1 MATMCL
7 VHPVCLFLLSLLPF
21 ILSSPTPLYLTPLL
35 SSGNYREAQSQS
47 HVTDFIPGV
56 PEAGYSGFFTIDEAR
71 GTHLHFWFMPKRNC
85 ASWKT
90 EPLALWLQGGRGLST
105 LRGALQENMFPF
117 MTGEDGVVRVNDN
130 DLTQYANILMVD
142 NTRVGFSHTLD
153 PTYMVTDYD
162 MLAEE
167 LYAALTQFFLLFP
180 DVKRSVYI
188 GGTSAAAFK
197 IPPLGEMILRR
208 NRTVVDLSGVIIGDG
223 FVDLETDV
231 SKVGDYMYNF
241 GLIEKAVA
249 RNTSNTLE
257 ALHATSKAGNSELTT
272 HYFIAGISDE
282 INKRIGFKNM
292 DQQDIMQA
300 FRFHDHWLD
309 FIELPE
315 IRAKLHV
322 GQLPYT
328 VIYGPAEKFFG
339 IYPGKRPKDRLEYIL
354 NKRIPLLKYHGQY
367 DGILTYQSSIATL
380 YNLDWYGQNCLRTKQ
395 FRRSQVWVSGQL
407 FGYIRRCFGLWEV
420 LAIQSP
426 HVVQLKKP
434 KALWLMAYRFMKNTT
449 SQGSAP
455 HGFDSHRGRNLF

>member
-1 MATMCL
+1 
-7 VHPVCLFLLSLLPF
+7 
-21 ILSSPTPLYLTPLL
+21 
-35 SSGNYREAQSQS
+35 
-47 HVTDFIPGV
+47 
-56 PEAGYSGFFTIDEAR
+56 
-71 GTHLHFWFMPKRNC
+71 
-85 ASWKT
+85 
-90 EPLALWLQGGRGLST
+90 
-105 LRGALQENMFPF
+105 
-117 MTGEDGVVRVNDN
+117 
-130 DLTQYANILMVD
+130 
-142 NTRVGFSHTLD
+142 
-153 PTYMVTDYD
+153 
-162 MLAEE
+162 
-167 LYAALTQFFLLFP
+167 
-180 DVKRSVYI
+180 
-188 GGTSAAAFK
+188 
-197 IPPLGEMILRR
+197 
-208 NRTVVDLSGVIIGDG
+208 
-223 FVDLETDV
+223 
-231 SKVGDYMYNF
+231 
-241 GLIEKAVA
+241 
-249 RNTSNTLE
+249 
-257 ALHATSKAGNSELTT
+257 
-272 HYFIAGISDE
+272 
-282 INKRIGFKNM
+282 M

-339 IYPGKRPKDRLEYIL
+339 IYLGKRPKDRLEYILNKRIPLLKYHGKIFGFFTTFSGKRPKDRLEYIL